1 MGLSIEQLYSTYGPM
16 VLRRCRRLL
25 RDEARALDAMQ
36 DVFVLVL
43 RNHQRFDQESGS
55 ALLFT
60 LATNVCLNLLRT
72 SRRKPEDKDDDVL
85 LAIAQDLDLEQRAQ
99 ARSVLGRLFDG
110 APETTAAIAVMH
122 YLDGMTWEEVAAE
135 LKMSVSG
142 VRKRARGISA
152 RLSQLNER
160 EALA

>member
-1 MGLSIEQLYSTYGPM
+1 VGLSVEQLYSTYGPM

-43 RNHQRFDQESGS
+43 RNQQRFDQESGS

-110 APETTAAIAVMH
+110 APEKTAAIAVMH
-122 YLDGMTWEEVAAE
+122 YLDGMTWEEVAGE

-142 VRKRARGISA
+142 VRKRARGITE
-152 RLSQLNER
+152 RLSQLKER
-160 EALA
+160 P